1 MRLLCMPTSGF
12 VDDVRFPYN
21 GGNRPELKITLVFR
35 PLLPVVAP
43 VGRQTT
49 LFGRDRQM
57 AAPRA
62 KSAVSD
68 CILLQFVKN

>member
-1 MRLLCMPTSGF
+1 M
-12 VDDVRFPYN
+12 
-21 GGNRPELKITLVFR
+21 FR
-35 PLLPVVAP
+35 PVCQVAAP

-57 AAPRA
+57 AAPEA

-68 CILLQFVKN
+68 SLVSVGVE